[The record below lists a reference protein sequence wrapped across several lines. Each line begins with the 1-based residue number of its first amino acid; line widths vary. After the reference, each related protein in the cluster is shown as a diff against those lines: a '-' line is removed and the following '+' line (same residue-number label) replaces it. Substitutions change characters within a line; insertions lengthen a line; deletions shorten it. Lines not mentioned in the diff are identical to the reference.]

1 MKRGPE
7 VNVDDLNFPGQRD
20 VTHVKAQ
27 NELCYNPLGTKYSQ
41 LENTDV
47 RRKSKLSFCSFIV
60 EFEVFFV
67 TFRPYMDFY
76 YSLQFPC

>member
-47 RRKSKLSFCSFIV
+47 RRKSKLSFCSFFYLWLKLRFIV
-60 EFEVFFV
+60 EFEVF
-67 TFRPYMDFY
+67 
-76 YSLQFPC
+76 L